1 MPRRVLVVPVGSLE
15 QHGPHLPLDTDT
27 RIAVAITRRACAGY
41 RGVALAPAIV
51 IGASGE
57 HAGFPGTLSVGTAAL
72 EGCLLGLG
80 RHSSLHWQ
88 AMLLVNGH
96 GGNAEAVAAANGRL
110 AYEGRVC
117 RVWHAGLPGGDAH
130 AGRSETSIMLALA
143 PQAVRMGTAAPG
155 CRVPIDQL
163 MPALRTGGVRA
174 VSPNGVLGDPR
185 GASAAEG
192 QRLLAGLTA
201 GLSETLQCLLTE
213 TSADNP
219 CRTVSAPG
227 MGTSADC
234 HEGDSRARGATRPI
248 AAAGLP

>member
-1 MPRRVLVVPVGSLE
+1 MHWPEVDRMPRRVLVVPVGSLE

-41 RGVALAPAIV
+41 RGVALAPAIA

-96 GGNAEAVAAANGRL
+96 GGNAEALAAANGRL

-143 PQAVRMGTAAPG
+143 PQAVRMGAAAPG
-155 CRVPIDQL
+155 CRVPIEQL
-163 MPALRTGGVRA
+163 MPALRTGGVRT

-192 QRLLAGLTA
+192 QRLLAELTA
-201 GLSETLQCLLTE
+201 GLSETLQCLLNE
-213 TSADNP
+213 ISAGQSVP
-219 CRTVSAPG
+219 RPP
-227 MGTSADC
+227 
-234 HEGDSRARGATRPI
+234 RYAR
-248 AAAGLP
+248 